1 MVNVGRTD
9 ARPWPGARD
18 GTVRTPP
25 WRPPRRPT
33 RRPRDHP
40 LPEGVAPVRDEGGDD
55 VLEHPAPSGA
65 DVDRGLHA
73 RAKRNDG
80 PVDLE
85 GGTGERDAGEVARG
99 ELVRGSVRG
108 PRPALAHRVERNAF
122 DHPFGGPVAGERK
135 GVDLDDR
142 GLPRLDEPHVPVA
155 DPGADL
161 EPAPGRDH
169 RHQPVAPLNEA
180 AFGKLPDVLHL
191 PVHGRGDTV
200 PEEAPPR
207 LHEIFVELGD
217 PELHVHE
224 IALPRGLVLEAEKA
238 PGGQPTGDFLLFAPR
253 LDRERFR
260 AALHL
265 DAPGE
270 LAQVV
275 VTRGVRAGGEP
286 REPVH
291 SLPHDRE
298 QPIDLTALG
307 FDGGEPQAPRL
318 DLPVRL
324 RDRGREP
331 PSFDVGEASVPRPS
345 AVLRPPRRVGRPALG
360 ASPVPVSLPGPHR
373 PFLPGA
379 AGGGSGREE
388 AEAGARCGGPRE
400 GQLRFAGPR
409 RSRSCRRARP
419 ADCPS

>member
-1 MVNVGRTD
+1 M
-9 ARPWPGARD
+9 
-18 GTVRTPP
+18 
-25 WRPPRRPT
+25 
-33 RRPRDHP
+33 
-40 LPEGVAPVRDEGGDD
+40 
-55 VLEHPAPSGA
+55 
-65 DVDRGLHA
+65 
-73 RAKRNDG
+73 
-80 PVDLE
+80 
-85 GGTGERDAGEVARG
+85 
-99 ELVRGSVRG
+99 
-108 PRPALAHRVERNAF
+108 
-122 DHPFGGPVAGERK
+122 
-135 GVDLDDR
+135 
-142 GLPRLDEPHVPVA
+142 
-155 DPGADL
+155 
-161 EPAPGRDH
+161 
-169 RHQPVAPLNEA
+169 
-180 AFGKLPDVLHL
+180 PD
-191 PVHGRGDTV
+191 
-200 PEEAPPR
+200 EAPPR

-238 PGGQPTGDFLLFAPR
+238 PGGQPAGDFLLFAPR

-307 FDGGEPQAPRL
+307 LDGGEPQAPRL

-388 AEAGARCGGPRE
+388 AEPARGAAGLAKASFDSPDLGDRDRVVELDQQIALPDPHPVVRVERRHHPGPEGLDLPGALPGDDLAAGRGDDVDLREPGDRPRGNEQQGEDEDYAHRTRCGGTQRDHMT
-400 GQLRFAGPR
+400 L
-409 RSRSCRRARP
+409 
-419 ADCPS
+419 